1 MTQIAVWWDPT
12 PADPAAAMAADELLA
27 DEARRRQ
34 SPLLRFYRW
43 RSPTLSLGAFQSI
56 AEMRA
61 LEAVDGLH
69 LVRRPS
75 GGGAIVHGT
84 DLTYAIALP
93 SDHAW
98 SRHPEPLYAAM
109 HQPLVDELTSQGLR
123 ARLHAAG
130 SRSRSSAPPPSTSE
144 SFFCFSR
151 RSPGDVV
158 VDDEDDAHPG
168 DRGKILGGAQRR
180 LAGVVVQHGSLL
192 LRANAQVPPA
202 WRHLGVEEHGGPGV
216 DAAQPLARGWTARL
230 AVALGAAARWEADP
244 FTVGRETRIA
254 ALAARHR
261 DARWLERR

>member
-1 MTQIAVWWDPT
+1 MTPIAVWWDPT

-27 DEARRRQ
+27 EEARRQQRA
-34 SPLLRFYRW
+34 LLRFYRW

-56 AEMRA
+56 AEVRA
-61 LEAVDGLH
+61 LEAVDGLQV
-69 LVRRPS
+69 VRRPS

-93 SDHAW
+93 SGHVW

-109 HQPLVDELTSQGLR
+109 HRPLVDELRSHGLR
-123 ARLHAAG
+123 ARLHADGA
-130 SRSRSSAPPPSTSE
+130 RSPVAPPSAPE
-144 SFFCFSR
+144 SFFCYSR
-151 RSPGDVV
+151 RASGDVV
-158 VDDEDDAHPG
+158 VDDDEAAHPD

-180 LAGVVVQHGSLL
+180 LAGVVIQHGSLL
-192 LRANAQVPPA
+192 LRVNTDVPPA

-216 DAAQPLARGWTARL
+216 DAAARIANGWTARL
-230 AVALGAAARWEADP
+230 AQALGTSADWEADP
-244 FTVGRETRIA
+244 FTVGREAGIA